1 MPLVYIIV
9 LFGSFF
15 AICAILGMR
24 VALRHRSVRRFVRS
38 MTQRTESARERG
50 LAFEETPVERP
61 RKNSRASAV
70 ELQKLRILLRE
81 SEKSS
86 ARGNFDD
93 TEKLLIQALTVSP
106 ASIEA
111 RAQLAKLYLQTQRE
125 AKAEALYR
133 ELIAECDDVSFFA
146 NLGLSCYRLAKYED
160 ARAAYAAALERDSK
174 NPERIAALGRACMAA
189 GSFAEAAALMEKA
202 SERLARDTE
211 LLHVLAECYERLG
224 DSLRA
229 QDTYRR
235 IHRLQPYD
243 EAVKEK
249 ISALAGV

>member
-1 MPLVYIIV
+1 LVYIIV
-9 LFGSFF
+9 LFGSFLG
-15 AICAILGMR
+15 ICVILGAR

-50 LAFEETPVERP
+50 LTFEETRVERP
-61 RKNSRASAV
+61 HKNSRASAV

-106 ASIEA
+106 ISIEA

-125 AKAEALYR
+125 TKAEALYR
-133 ELIAECDDVSFFA
+133 ELIAECDDISF
-146 NLGLSCYRLAKYED
+146 
-160 ARAAYAAALERDSK
+160 ARAAYAAALERDAR
-174 NPERIAALGRACMAA
+174 NPERIAALGRSCMAA
-189 GSFAEAAALMEKA
+189 GHFAEAAALMEKA

-224 DSLRA
+224 DSLKA

-235 IHRLQPYD
+235 IHRLQPYN

-249 ISALAGV
+249 ISALTGV